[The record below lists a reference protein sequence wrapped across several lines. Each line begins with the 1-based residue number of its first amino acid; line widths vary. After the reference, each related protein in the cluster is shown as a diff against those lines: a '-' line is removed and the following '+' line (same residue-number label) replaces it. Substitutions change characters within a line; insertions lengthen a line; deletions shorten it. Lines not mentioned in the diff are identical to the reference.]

1 MTEVKIT
8 NSNEQPA
15 WLRRINENKARNAAD
30 KISQLEA
37 EIEARRDEINQL
49 SGSNNI
55 KMMED
60 TIIMNADDDEDD
72 KSMNRA
78 ESLQQLEGLI
88 ALRDEMLVK
97 TTSILRE
104 DDHDKENEFLHGM
117 DDHHDRENNF
127 FRMRSTSAGGG
138 GGGGGIPDIPNIV
151 YVSSMETDDRSD
163 EDRNP
168 AVCHSSPRGTNINL
182 EDVLVTSYM
191 RSNSDSFCASPYP
204 IKKMSLPTSSSK
216 VRTLERMIG
225 ERDAN
230 IESLESVIESDTEVI
245 CQMKDTLKKLVCEKV
260 VATDAD
266 KFSNFYLSEL
276 ESKIQLQ
283 KKKNETLE
291 SECTRLLDA
300 ILTLEEHSSSQ
311 ENTIEYLKS
320 EMVNLLLAKQME
332 EEKLN
337 KELDRRR
344 SIIISLENTFKES
357 ADQSQRLV
365 KDLHTQSSS
374 LEDEI
379 AQLKAENTKLRIRAM
394 MLEEEKA
401 MVEEEMKTE
410 MQLLYIETGR
420 HDIL

>member
-15 WLRRINENKARNAAD
+15 WLRRINENKASIAAD
-30 KISQLEA
+30 KISQLEV

-49 SGSNNI
+49 SGSNI
-55 KMMED
+55 KMED
-60 TIIMNADDDEDD
+60 TIIMNADDDEF
-72 KSMNRA
+72 MNRA

-88 ALRDEMLVK
+88 VLRDEMLVK
-97 TTSILRE
+97 TASIRRE
-104 DDHDKENEFLHGM
+104 DDHDKENEFLHRM
-117 DDHHDRENNF
+117 DDHHDKENNF
-127 FRMRSTSAGGG
+127 LRMRSTSAGGG
-138 GGGGGIPDIPNIV
+138 DGIPDIPDIV

-182 EDVLVTSYM
+182 EDVLVPSYM
-191 RSNSDSFCASPYP
+191 RSNSDSFCASPFP

-216 VRTLERMIG
+216 VKTLERMIG

-230 IESLESVIESDTEVI
+230 IESLESVIESDTEII

-260 VATDAD
+260 VATDAN

-300 ILTLEEHSSSQ
+300 ITTLEEHSSSQ

-320 EMVNLLLAKQME
+320 EMVNILLAKQME

-344 SIIISLENTFKES
+344 SIITSLENTFKES

-379 AQLKAENTKLRIRAM
+379 AQLKVDNTKLRIRVM

>member
-15 WLRRINENKARNAAD
+15 WLRRINANKASIAAD
-30 KISQLEA
+30 KISQLEV

-55 KMMED
+55 KMED

-72 KSMNRA
+72 DAMNRA

-97 TTSILRE
+97 TASIRRE
-104 DDHDKENEFLHGM
+104 DDHDKENEFFHRM
-117 DDHHDRENNF
+117 DDHHDKENNF
-127 FRMRSTSAGGG
+127 LRMRSTSAGGG
-138 GGGGGIPDIPNIV
+138 DGIPDIPDIV

-182 EDVLVTSYM
+182 EDVLVPSYM
-191 RSNSDSFCASPYP
+191 RSNSDSFCASPFP

-216 VRTLERMIG
+216 VKTLERMIG

-230 IESLESVIESDTEVI
+230 IESLESVIESDTEII

-300 ILTLEEHSSSQ
+300 ITTLEEHSSSQ

-379 AQLKAENTKLRIRAM
+379 AQLKVDNTKLRIRAM

>member
-15 WLRRINENKARNAAD
+15 WLRRINENKARNAAG

-37 EIEARRDEINQL
+37 EIEARRDEINRL
-49 SGSNNI
+49 SGSNI
-55 KMMED
+55 KMED
-60 TIIMNADDDEDD
+60 TIILNADDDEDD
-72 KSMNRA
+72 ESMNRA

-97 TTSILRE
+97 TTSIRR
-104 DDHDKENEFLHGM
+104 DDHDKENEFLHRM
-117 DDHHDRENNF
+117 DDHHDKENNF
-127 FRMRSTSAGGG
+127 FRMRSTSAG

-182 EDVLVTSYM
+182 EDVLVPSYM
-191 RSNSDSFCASPYP
+191 RSNSDSFCASPFP

-260 VATDAD
+260 VATDAN

-300 ILTLEEHSSSQ
+300 ITTLEEHSSSQ

-379 AQLKAENTKLRIRAM
+379 AQLKADNTKLRIRAM
-394 MLEEEKA
+394 MLEEEKS

>member
-15 WLRRINENKARNAAD
+15 WLRRINANKASIAAD
-30 KISQLEA
+30 KISQLEV

-49 SGSNNI
+49 SGSNI
-55 KMMED
+55 KMED
-60 TIIMNADDDEDD
+60 TIIMNADDDEF
-72 KSMNRA
+72 MNRA

-97 TTSILRE
+97 TASIRRE
-104 DDHDKENEFLHGM
+104 DDHDKENEFLHRM
-117 DDHHDRENNF
+117 DDHHDKENNF
-127 FRMRSTSAGGG
+127 FRMRSTSAG

-182 EDVLVTSYM
+182 EDVLVPSYM
-191 RSNSDSFCASPYP
+191 RSNSDSFCASPSLP

-230 IESLESVIESDTEVI
+230 IESLESVIESDTEII

-260 VATDAD
+260 VATDAN

-300 ILTLEEHSSSQ
+300 ITTLEEHSSSQ

-320 EMVNLLLAKQME
+320 EMVNILLAKQME

-344 SIIISLENTFKES
+344 SIITSLENTFKES

-365 KDLHTQSSS
+365 NDLHTQSSS

-379 AQLKAENTKLRIRAM
+379 AQLKVDNTKLRIRAM

>member
-1 MTEVKIT
+1 
-8 NSNEQPA
+8 
-15 WLRRINENKARNAAD
+15 
-30 KISQLEA
+30 
-37 EIEARRDEINQL
+37 
-49 SGSNNI
+49 
-55 KMMED
+55 
-60 TIIMNADDDEDD
+60 
-72 KSMNRA
+72 
-78 ESLQQLEGLI
+78 
-88 ALRDEMLVK
+88 
-97 TTSILRE
+97 
-104 DDHDKENEFLHGM
+104 
-117 DDHHDRENNF
+117 
-127 FRMRSTSAGGG
+127 
-138 GGGGGIPDIPNIV
+138 
-151 YVSSMETDDRSD
+151 METDDRSD

-182 EDVLVTSYM
+182 EDVLVPSYM
-191 RSNSDSFCASPYP
+191 RSNSDSFCASPLP

-230 IESLESVIESDTEVI
+230 IESLESVIESDTEI
-245 CQMKDTLKKLVCEKV
+245 IGQMKDTLKKLVCEK

-276 ESKIQLQ
+276 ESKIRLQ

-300 ILTLEEHSSSQ
+300 ITTLEEHSSSQ

-379 AQLKAENTKLRIRAM
+379 AQLKADNTKLRIRAM

>member
-15 WLRRINENKARNAAD
+15 WLRRINENKASIAAD
-30 KISQLEA
+30 KISQLEV
-37 EIEARRDEINQL
+37 EIEARRDEVNQL

-55 KMMED
+55 KMED

-72 KSMNRA
+72 ESMNRA

-97 TTSILRE
+97 TASILRE
-104 DDHDKENEFLHGM
+104 DDHDKENEFLHRM
-117 DDHHDRENNF
+117 DDHHDKENNF
-127 FRMRSTSAGGG
+127 LRMRSTSAGGG
-138 GGGGGIPDIPNIV
+138 DGIPDIPDIV

-182 EDVLVTSYM
+182 EDVLVPSYM
-191 RSNSDSFCASPYP
+191 RSNSDSFCASPFP

-216 VRTLERMIG
+216 VKTLERMIG

-230 IESLESVIESDTEVI
+230 IESLESVIESDTEII

-260 VATDAD
+260 VATDAN

-300 ILTLEEHSSSQ
+300 ITTLEEHSSSQ

-320 EMVNLLLAKQME
+320 EMVNILLAKQME

-379 AQLKAENTKLRIRAM
+379 AQLKVDNTKLRIRVM

>member
-97 TTSILRE
+97 TTSIQRE
-104 DDHDKENEFLHGM
+104 DDHDKENDFLHRM

-127 FRMRSTSAGGG
+127 LRMRSTSAGGG
-138 GGGGGIPDIPNIV
+138 GGGGGIPDIPDIV

-182 EDVLVTSYM
+182 EDVLVPSYM
-191 RSNSDSFCASPYP
+191 RSNSDSFCASPLP

-230 IESLESVIESDTEVI
+230 IESLESVIESDTEI
-245 CQMKDTLKKLVCEKV
+245 ILQMKDTLKLVCEKV

-379 AQLKAENTKLRIRAM
+379 AQLKADNTKLRIRAM

>member
-230 IESLESVIESDTEVI
+230 IESLESVIESDTEII
-245 CQMKDTLKKLVCEKV
+245 CQMKDTLRLVCEKV
-260 VATDAD
+260 VATDAN

-300 ILTLEEHSSSQ
+300 ITTLEDHSSSQ

-379 AQLKAENTKLRIRAM
+379 AQLKADNTKLRIRAM

>member
-97 TTSILRE
+97 TTSIQRE
-104 DDHDKENEFLHGM
+104 DDHDKENDFLHRM

-127 FRMRSTSAGGG
+127 LRMRSTSAGGG
-138 GGGGGIPDIPNIV
+138 GGGGGIPDIPDIV

-182 EDVLVTSYM
+182 EDVLVPSYM
-191 RSNSDSFCASPYP
+191 RSNSDSFCASPLP

-230 IESLESVIESDTEVI
+230 IESLESVIESDTEI
-245 CQMKDTLKKLVCEKV
+245 IFQMKDTLKKLVCEKV
-260 VATDAD
+260 VATDAN

-379 AQLKAENTKLRIRAM
+379 AQLKADNTKLRIRAM